1 MSVKLL
7 GVPASHPVLAV
18 ELMLRHKGIAYTR
31 RDLPSMSQRLLLPLL
46 RWPERTVPA
55 LTLHGRRVQT
65 TMKIARALDEFQ
77 PEPRLVPDDAR
88 VLEAEKWADDVL
100 QDNARW
106 VCVWAAKQDPSSVL
120 PIALASRLAM
130 PKALL
135 RVTMPVLAPLI
146 LSTAKVPDQGTEK
159 RLAELPAHLD
169 RVDAWLG
176 SGVLGGSQ
184 PTAADFQVAT
194 SLRLLMLLEQV
205 RPHLEGRAAGH
216 FALDLAPDYPG
227 AFGPVLPEAWLTPLR
242 AEKSRLSQEIPR

>member
-18 ELMLRHKGIAYTR
+18 ELMLQRKGIAYTR

-55 LTLHGRRVQT
+55 LTIDGRRVQT
-65 TMKIARALDEFQ
+65 TMKIARALDELQ

-88 VLEAEKWADDVL
+88 VLEAEAWADDVL

-106 VCVWAAKQDPSSVL
+106 TCTWAAKQDLSSVL
-120 PIALASRLAM
+120 PIALASRM
-130 PKALL
+130 GIPKPLL
-135 RVTMPVLAPLI
+135 RATMPLLARLI
-146 LSTAKVPDQGTEK
+146 LSAAKVSDQGAQR

-169 RVDAWLG
+169 RVDALLAD
-176 SGVLGGSQ
+176 GVLGSSQ

-205 RPHLEGRAAGH
+205 RPYVERRPAGR
-216 FALDLAPDYPG
+216 FALGLAPDYPG
-227 AFGPVLPEAWLTPLR
+227 AFGPVVPESWLAPLR
-242 AEKSRLSQEIPR
+242 AAD